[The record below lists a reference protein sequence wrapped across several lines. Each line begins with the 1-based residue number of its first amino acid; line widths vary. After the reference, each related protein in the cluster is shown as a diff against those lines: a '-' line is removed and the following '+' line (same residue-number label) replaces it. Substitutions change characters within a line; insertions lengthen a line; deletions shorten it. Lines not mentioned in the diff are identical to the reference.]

1 MENKRNMIFTTML
14 LCIYTLVLVWIVL
27 LKMSSISDLRY
38 LPCPRTVNL
47 IPFHYDTEVKTHLS
61 EIILNVFVFVPLGFL
76 LGMLGIKVWKAV
88 LISFAVSFL
97 FEALQYVFAIGATD
111 ITDLITNT
119 TGAALGACGYL
130 LLCLIFRKPD
140 KLNRVLNIL
149 ACIGMALFLSF
160 AAFLLIA
167 NR

>member
-1 MENKRNMIFTTML
+1 MENKRNQIFTTVL

-61 EIILNVFVFVPLGFL
+61 EIILNVFVFVPFGFL
-76 LGMLGIKVWKAV
+76 LGMLGIKAWKAV
-88 LISFAVSFL
+88 LIGFAVSFVL
-97 FEALQYVFAIGATD
+97 EALQYVMSIGAAD
-111 ITDLITNT
+111 VTDLITNT

-130 LLCLIFRKPD
+130 LLRLIFRKQD
-140 KLNRVLNIL
+140 RLNRVLNVL
-149 ACIGMALFLSF
+149 ACIGMALFLGF
-160 AAFLLIA
+160 AVFLLIVS
-167 NR
+167 R